1 MIIEAEK
8 LSKWYGNVLGISEVS
23 VKIEKGITGLLGPNG
38 AGKSTFLKIIAG
50 MLKPNLGKILI
61 NGKNLLKNRDI
72 FEKIGYCPE
81 SDSFYYEFSGYEF
94 IYHLL
99 KLYGI
104 NNDKAEKMALSAIE
118 KVGLTDR
125 MQEPISSY
133 SLGMRQRLK
142 FAQSIAHEPDILVFD
157 EPLRGIDPLWKSKL
171 VGLIKQFKK
180 EGKTVIVSSH
190 ILPEIESITENIILI
205 HQGKI
210 FAEGNIHYI
219 RDIIDSHPHMVSIRS
234 DNNRQIASVL
244 IKEGFVKEISFSED
258 KMIIKTDNRDSFF
271 NFLMDYLSKNGVEI
285 YKITSPDD
293 NLQAVFDYIVGD
305 KK

>member
-61 NGKNLLKNRDI
+61 NGKNILKNRDI